1 MTARTAGVAKDG
13 NADGVVMG
21 RIWIAGLVAI
31 VGSVVA
37 NLLTVPLMWALAPG
51 VPADFPPFQMGS
63 IAIFTALQVGLGV
76 GVFALIARFTRRPIR
91 IFTIVALAALA
102 LSLIPNLTLAAN
114 PAAAP
119 FPGGTSAAFLALI
132 IPHFVA
138 AAVTI
143 FALVRLSRSA

>member
-1 MTARTAGVAKDG
+1 MTARTANSTQGG

-21 RIWIAGLVAI
+21 RIWIAGLVAV

-37 NLLTVPLMWALAPG
+37 NLLTIPLMWALAPG
-51 VPADFPPFQMGS
+51 VPADFPPFQIGA
-63 IAIFTALQVGLGV
+63 IAIFTALQVSLGV
-76 GVFALIARFTRRPIR
+76 GVFALIARFTQRPIR
-91 IFTIVALAALA
+91 TFTLVALVALA
-102 LSLIPNLTLAAN
+102 LSLIPNLSLAAN

-119 FPGGTSAAFLALI
+119 FPGGTAAAFLALI

-143 FALVRLSRSA
+143 AALVRLSRP